1 LEADATDGERCV
13 LIRLTVPSIDEDD
26 LDAVCEVLRSGYLIQ
41 GPRVAQF
48 ESLVAKYAG
57 TQHAVAVAN
66 GTAALHLALLSL
78 GVDPG
83 DRVAVAAYS
92 WPATANV
99 IVLCGAEPL
108 FIDVD
113 SETYNL
119 CPQDLERKLVATP
132 VKAILPVHAHGGMAD
147 MREVLR
153 IATQFNVPVIEDA
166 ACALGSS
173 LDGRMAGTWGR
184 LGCFS
189 FHPRKAITTGEGGM
203 VITDDAS
210 LAQKVRVLRNH
221 GLDPTAP
228 APDFIAAGYNL
239 RMTDFQAAL
248 GISQMG
254 KLERI
259 IASRQ
264 AAAARYDRL
273 LVTSEIRAPRAL
285 KGSRHVYQS
294 YTALL
299 PAQAAARRGE
309 IIGRLRSLGIET
321 TIGTYHMPLT
331 TYYRTTRGFRA
342 GDFPRTDDIASR
354 AISLPLYE
362 AITEREQE
370 QVVAALLSEAEAG
383 CDGS

>member
-1 LEADATDGERCV
+1 LEAGAAAGECRV
-13 LIRLTVPSIDEDD
+13 LIRLTIPSIEQDD
-26 LDAVCEVLRSGYLIQ
+26 LDAVCEVLRSGYLVQ
-41 GPRVAQF
+41 GPRAAQF
-48 ESLVAKYAG
+48 EEVVAKYVG

-78 GVDPG
+78 GVGQG
-83 DRVAVAAYS
+83 DRVAVTAYS

-113 SETYNL
+113 PATYNL
-119 CPQDLERKLVATP
+119 CPLDLQRKLSTIP
-132 VKAILPVHAHGGMAD
+132 VKAVLPVHAHGGMAD
-147 MREVLR
+147 MREIIR
-153 IATQFNVPVIEDA
+153 IGQELDVPIIEDA

-203 VITDDAS
+203 VTTNDAS
-210 LAQKVRVLRNH
+210 LAHKVRVLRNH

-228 APDFIAAGYNL
+228 APDFIAAGFNL

-248 GISQMG
+248 GISQLN

-259 IASRQ
+259 IAKRQ
-264 AAAARYDRL
+264 TAAARYDRL
-273 LVTSEIRAPRAL
+273 LLNGEMRPPMAL
-285 KGSRHVYQS
+285 EGSRHVYQS

-299 PAQAAARRGE
+299 PVKAAARKTD
-309 IIGRLRSLGIET
+309 IISSLRSLGIET
-321 TIGTYHMPLT
+321 SIGTYHMPLT
-331 TYYRTTRGFRA
+331 TYFRNTRGFGT
-342 GDFPRTDDIASR
+342 GDFPSTDDVASR

-362 AITEREQE
+362 AITEEEQE
-370 QVVAALLSEAEAG
+370 EVVGALTEVIREIQE
-383 CDGS
+383 

>member
-1 LEADATDGERCV
+1 
-13 LIRLTVPSIDEDD
+13 LIRLTVPSIEQDD
-26 LDAVCEVLRSGYLIQ
+26 LDAVCEVLRSGYLVQ

-48 ESLVAKYAG
+48 ESLVAKYVG
-57 TQHAVAVAN
+57 TEHAVAVAN

-78 GVDPG
+78 GIGQG

-113 SETYNL
+113 PKTYNL
-119 CPQDLERKLVATP
+119 CPQDLQRKLSATP
-132 VKAILPVHAHGGMAD
+132 VKAVMPVHAHGGMAD
-147 MREVLR
+147 MREILR
-153 IATQFNVPVIEDA
+153 IGAQFNVPIIEDA

-173 LDGRMAGTWGR
+173 LDGRLAGAWGR

-203 VITDDAS
+203 VATDDAS

-221 GLDPTAP
+221 GLDPAAP
-228 APDFIAAGYNL
+228 APDFIAAGFNL

-248 GISQMG
+248 GVSQMS

-273 LVTSEIRAPRAL
+273 LVDSEVCTPMAL
-285 KGSRHVYQS
+285 AGSRHVYQA

-299 PAQAAARRGE
+299 PATAAARRGE
-309 IIGRLRSLGIET
+309 IIGRLKSQGIET

-331 TYYRTTRGFRA
+331 TYYRTTRRFRA
-342 GDFPRTDDIASR
+342 GEFPHTDDVAFR

-362 AITEREQE
+362 AITEKEQE
-370 QVVAALLSEAEAG
+370 QVVDALAAEVRAARQ
-383 CDGS
+383 GS